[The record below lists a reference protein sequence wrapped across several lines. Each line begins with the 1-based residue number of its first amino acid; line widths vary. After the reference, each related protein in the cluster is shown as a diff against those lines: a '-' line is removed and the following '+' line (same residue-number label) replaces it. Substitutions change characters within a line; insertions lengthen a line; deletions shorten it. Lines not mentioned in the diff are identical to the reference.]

1 MDEKLIEEI
10 SGKFKRLVYTN
21 NDYAVYRFEDKTDG
35 NIIVTGKIED
45 IDFKS
50 DYFLYGEY
58 VNHAKY
64 GFQFS
69 VAYYKKAL
77 PNSLD
82 AIVSY
87 LSSDLFKGIGK
98 KKAIK
103 VVEHFK
109 EDTLYIL
116 KKEPERIKEIDLN
129 DKDRETIVSVLVNDA
144 LMEEDFYYFL
154 NLGLSVREIHLIM
167 AHYKHEA
174 RMAFETNPYVL
185 YYDIYGIGF
194 IKADE
199 LARKIEIS
207 KNDDRRLVAL
217 LTYIASDLSFKSG
230 NTFHYYEDLL
240 VHYKRMNED
249 IDYFDR
255 ALDLAIK
262 EKKIYLIDNRYYH
275 FQQFIAEKEIARFLN
290 QLNSDERI
298 DYDERELEE
307 KIEELEDKLG
317 IVYDDKQYAAI
328 NSFFKHRFSI
338 ITGGPGTGKTTIVK
352 AMVETS
358 KLIYPTYELHIV
370 APTGRAAK
378 RISELCKVKS
388 STIHSL
394 LKWDKDTNTF
404 TYGIDNPLLID
415 ILIIDEFSMVDNW
428 LFYKLILALYNVKK
442 ICIIGDQN
450 QLPSVG
456 PGNLL
461 HELIQSEMFDVTF
474 LNTIFRQSKKSDI
487 ITLANDIL
495 SGDVNFSRYKDD
507 VIFIDE
513 TNINIKEKLIEIID
527 DALAN
532 GYSLEE
538 IQVLSPMYKGS
549 LGIDVAN
556 TILQETYN
564 PPSEIKREINTRF
577 FTYRE
582 NDKILQL
589 KNQSSDDVYNGDIG
603 FIEMIDTKEK
613 KVIASFD
620 DNYVEYDREDLNNIA
635 LAYCVSVHKAQGS
648 EYDLVFFLVSRSH
661 LMMLKKKLIYTAVSR
676 ASHKLFILGNKD
688 AFIKG
693 ISQVERLRKTSLIH
707 FLKESIKM

>member
-10 SGKFKRLVYTN
+10 SGKFKRLVYAN
-21 NDYAVYRFEDKTDG
+21 KDYAVYRFEDKTDG
-35 NIIVTGKIED
+35 NIIVTGKLED

-129 DKDRETIVSVLVNDA
+129 DKDRETIITVLVNDS

-174 RMAFETNPYVL
+174 RMTFETNPYVL

-199 LARKIEIS
+199 LARKINIP

-240 VHYKRMNED
+240 AHYKRMNED
-249 IDYFDR
+249 ADYFDI
-255 ALDLAIK
+255 ALDLTIEK
-262 EKKIYLIDNRYYH
+262 KKIYLIDNRYYH
-275 FQQFIAEKEIARFLN
+275 FQQYTAEKEIAKFLN
-290 QLNSDERI
+290 QLNSDERA

-378 RISELCKVKS
+378 RISELCNVKS

-428 LFYKLILALYNVKK
+428 LFYKLILALYNIKK

-461 HELIQSEMFDVTF
+461 HELIQSEIFNVTF
-474 LNTIFRQSKKSDI
+474 LDTIFRQSKKSDI

-495 SGDVNFSRYKDD
+495 SGDVDFSRYQDD

-513 TNINIKEKLIEIID
+513 TNIDIKDKLIEIID
-527 DALAN
+527 DSLAN

-538 IQVLSPMYKGS
+538 IQVLSPMYKGN

-564 PPSEIKREINTRF
+564 PPSEIKREIKNRF

-620 DNYVEYDREDLNNIA
+620 DNYVEYDREDLNNIS

-661 LMMLKKKLIYTAVSR
+661 QMMLKKKLIYTAVSR

-688 AFIKG
+688 AFING
-693 ISQVERLRKTSLIH
+693 ISQVERLRQTSLIY
-707 FLKESIKM
+707 FLKEFIEA

>member
-1 MDEKLIEEI
+1 MDDKLIEEI

-35 NIIVTGKIED
+35 NIIVTGKLED

-217 LTYIASDLSFKSG
+217 LTYITSDLSFKSG

-249 IDYFDR
+249 IDCFDR

-317 IVYDDKQYAAI
+317 IVYDDQQYAAI

-358 KLIYPTYELHIV
+358 KLIYPTYELHIA

-378 RISELCKVKS
+378 RISELCDVKS

-428 LFYKLILALYNVKK
+428 LFYKLILALYNIKK

-461 HELIQSEMFDVTF
+461 HELVQSEIFDVTF
-474 LNTIFRQSKKSDI
+474 LDTIFRQNKKSDI

-538 IQVLSPMYKGS
+538 IQVLSPMYKGG

-564 PPSEIKREINTRF
+564 PPSEIKREIKNRF

-693 ISQVERLRKTSLIH
+693 ISQVERLRQTSLIH